1 MMKESASLLIV
12 EDDPETASLLE
23 TFFKTQGYRVH
34 CIRHGEEAEPLA
46 VERRPDL
53 VLLDIRLPGMDG
65 FEVARRLHA
74 NRQTT
79 GIPVLMLTDL
89 HERGDKLKGLG
100 LGAEDY
106 IAKPFD
112 LQELGLR
119 VRNSVERSRRKRTVN
134 PVTELPEGKPVE
146 EAIQRLLR
154 QPEWSIVTIQIAG
167 LDSFRASRGFPVAD
181 DLVRAVGSLLQTTA
195 AQQLK
200 VGVQIGHLS
209 FDELV
214 ILSDLPS
221 LLEFAKTVAP
231 ALRQKYQSFHP
242 VFDGPDKKSETPPV
256 SFQFR
261 FLSSTDGSFPTWDA
275 LQSALDQT
283 PSRTL

>member
-1 MMKESASLLIV
+1 MMKESALLLIV

-46 VERRPDL
+46 IERHPEL
-53 VLLDIRLPGMDG
+53 ILLDIRLPGMDG
-65 FEVARRLHA
+65 FEVQRRLHA

-89 HERGDKLKGLG
+89 RERGDRLKGLG

-119 VRNSVERSRRKRTVN
+119 VRNAVDRSRRKRTVN
-134 PVTELPEGKPVE
+134 PVTDLPEGRPVE
-146 EAIQRLLR
+146 EAIQRILR
-154 QPEWSIVTIQIAG
+154 QPEWSIVTIQVAG
-167 LDSFRASRGFPVAD
+167 LDAFRASRGFPVAD
-181 DLVRAVGSLLQTTA
+181 DLLRSVGTILKSTA
-195 AQQLK
+195 AEQLR
-200 VGVQIGHLS
+200 VGVLIGHLS

-214 ILSDLPS
+214 ILSDQPT
-221 LLEFAKTVAP
+221 LLDFAKAVAP
-231 ALRQKYQSFHP
+231 ALREKYLTFQ
-242 VFDGPDKKSETPPV
+242 PDSTATGAPAESPLVT
-256 SFQFR
+256 FQFR
-261 FLSSTDGSFPTWDA
+261 FITSSDGEFPTWDS
-275 LQSALDQT
+275 LQSALEQT
-283 PSRTL
+283 PLRSL

>member
-1 MMKESASLLIV
+1 MNENSLLLIV

-23 TFFKTQGYRVH
+23 TFFQSQGYRVL

-46 VERRPDL
+46 VERHPEL

-65 FEVARRLHA
+65 FAVARRLRG
-74 NRQTT
+74 NRRTATT
-79 GIPVLMLTDL
+79 PVLMLTDL
-89 HERGDKLKGLG
+89 RDRSDRLKGLG

-119 VRNSVERSRRKRTVN
+119 VHNAVERSRRKRTLN

-146 EAIQRLLR
+146 EAMQRMLR
-154 QPEWSIVTIQIAG
+154 QPEWSIVTIKVDG
-167 LDSFRASRGFPVAD
+167 LDDFRANRGFPVAD
-181 DLVRAVGSLLQTTA
+181 DLMRSIGSMLQQSA
-195 AQQLK
+195 AGQLK
-200 VGVQIGHLS
+200 VGVQVGHLA

-221 LLEFAKTVAP
+221 LLEFAKKAAV
-231 ALRQKYQSFHP
+231 ALREKSQSFYP
-242 VFDGPDKKSETPPV
+242 VFQGIEAQSGIPKVT
-256 SFQFR
+256 FQFR
-261 FLSSTDGSFPTWDA
+261 FLSSSDGRFPTWDA
-275 LQSALDQT
+275 VQNALEQT
-283 PSRTL
+283 PPRTL